1 MKKKKSGAKRSS
13 TRSSSRRSGGRNSRI
28 NGFTVSNT
36 SKLKDAAMRVVGAV
50 VAKYAIDM
58 TAEKA
63 DFVKDNGNMVG
74 LALLGLSVVGGT
86 HDNTFVQGA
95 AVGAGLSG
103 TGMVAGEM
111 AKKETKSSDG
121 KESFYARLA
130 RIAGPGTP
138 APDYD
143 GTIGKYNDVDAI
155 AEIPAEV
162 LYPEMDQ
169 SMNGLNDF
177 IDDDAMNGPRDDE
190 QDDEY

>member
-1 MKKKKSGAKRSS
+1 MKKKKPGAKKGS
-13 TRSSSRRSGGRNSRI
+13 TRSSSRRSGGRSSRI
-28 NGFTVSNT
+28 GGFAVSNT
-36 SKLKDAAMRVVGAV
+36 SRLKDAGMRLVGAV
-50 VAKYAIDM
+50 VAKYAVDM
-58 TAEKA
+58 AAEKA
-63 DFVKDNGNMVG
+63 NFVKDNGNIVAIG
-74 LALLGLSVVGGT
+74 LLGLSVVGGT

-95 AVGAGLSG
+95 AIGAGLSG
-103 TGMVAGEM
+103 IGIGAGEM

-138 APDYD
+138 ATDYD

-177 IDDDAMNGPRDDE
+177 IDDDAMNGPRDE